1 MSSTQP
7 PRPSRPA
14 GDADPLDTRPAA
26 GGEATLPAGSSAGAG
41 LGRSGALHDETI
53 RASPPPLIG
62 TTRADLAPG
71 TRIDAYTVLSVL
83 GRGGMG
89 VVYRAEQ
96 DHPRRTVAL
105 KLLRRGLMTAELVN
119 RFEFEVQVLG
129 RLQHPGI
136 AQVYEAGTIDVGDGP
151 QPYFA
156 MELIEGRPLSAFVAD
171 HRYGLRQRLE
181 LFARICDAVQHAHTK
196 GVIHRDL
203 KPANI
208 LVTAEGQPRILDF
221 GVARVIGD
229 EAAHTLATT
238 VGQLVGT
245 VPYMSPEQIAGDPR
259 ELDTRT
265 DVYSLGVIL
274 YEMLAGRLPY
284 DLAHKPLPEA
294 ARIIRDEEPP
304 RLSSVNQ
311 AIGGDIEWV
320 VRRALEKERGRRY
333 ETASDLA
340 ADVRRFLAD
349 QPLLARPPSAWYLFA
364 KFSRRNRAA
373 VVATGVVAVAL
384 VGGLV
389 ALSWLLAR
397 TLKAERDASDRLAEV
412 SAARAAEQEAREQ
425 AEAESRRAQLEAETT
440 AAVNTFLNT
449 VLASADP
456 ARGGREMTV
465 REALDNAS
473 KDLGALAGRPLI
485 EAAVRST
492 IARSYRALGLAEA
505 AEGHARAA
513 YELRQKVLGESAA
526 ATLESLND
534 LASILQDQSR
544 LEQAEGLFRA
554 ALPLYERTLGPE
566 APETLTTRNNLG
578 MLLIMR
584 GSYPEAEEHLR
595 AALAGQRKNPG
606 NEHLATLDTISNL
619 SILLQFEGKLEEAE
633 TLARESLA
641 TRRRVFGNRHPGT
654 LVAVN
659 NLGTLLSSLGKSAEA
674 EPLYFESLELSR
686 DVLGPEHPE
695 TLTSLTNCAGLLR
708 DRGELDRAE
717 QMYREALAL
726 RDRTLG
732 PGHADTIDNRRAL
745 AMMLAGRSRL
755 DEADGLLA
763 AALSAARE
771 SLGDE
776 HPDTLACLHG
786 LGRLR
791 LLQKRPAEA
800 EALLREAAETA
811 ARTMGPQAWRPAQ
824 FDAARAEALL
834 DLGRPVEAE
843 PLLLAAHERLSAAL
857 GADHYHTR
865 YARDLL
871 ARLYEQTGR
880 GDQAA
885 RWRN

>member
-373 VVATGVVAVAL
+373 VVATG
-384 VGGLV
+384 
-389 ALSWLLAR
+389 
-397 TLKAERDASDRLAEV
+397 
-412 SAARAAEQEAREQ
+412 
-425 AEAESRRAQLEAETT
+425 
-440 AAVNTFLNT
+440 
-449 VLASADP
+449 
-456 ARGGREMTV
+456 
-465 REALDNAS
+465 
-473 KDLGALAGRPLI
+473 
-485 EAAVRST
+485 
-492 IARSYRALGLAEA
+492 
-505 AEGHARAA
+505 
-513 YELRQKVLGESAA
+513 
-526 ATLESLND
+526 
-534 LASILQDQSR
+534 
-544 LEQAEGLFRA
+544 
-554 ALPLYERTLGPE
+554 
-566 APETLTTRNNLG
+566 
-578 MLLIMR
+578 
-584 GSYPEAEEHLR
+584 
-595 AALAGQRKNPG
+595 
-606 NEHLATLDTISNL
+606 
-619 SILLQFEGKLEEAE
+619 
-633 TLARESLA
+633 
-641 TRRRVFGNRHPGT
+641 
-654 LVAVN
+654 
-659 NLGTLLSSLGKSAEA
+659 
-674 EPLYFESLELSR
+674 
-686 DVLGPEHPE
+686 
-695 TLTSLTNCAGLLR
+695 
-708 DRGELDRAE
+708 
-717 QMYREALAL
+717 
-726 RDRTLG
+726 
-732 PGHADTIDNRRAL
+732 
-745 AMMLAGRSRL
+745 
-755 DEADGLLA
+755 
-763 AALSAARE
+763 
-771 SLGDE
+771 
-776 HPDTLACLHG
+776 
-786 LGRLR
+786 
-791 LLQKRPAEA
+791 
-800 EALLREAAETA
+800 
-811 ARTMGPQAWRPAQ
+811 
-824 FDAARAEALL
+824 
-834 DLGRPVEAE
+834 
-843 PLLLAAHERLSAAL
+843 
-857 GADHYHTR
+857 
-865 YARDLL
+865 
-871 ARLYEQTGR
+871 
-880 GDQAA
+880 
-885 RWRN
+885 